1 MDFDFPVAEI
11 LERLKL
17 AGAALGIVTVA
28 YLFIVSVYRLW
39 FHPLARFPG
48 PIANRISW
56 IPGVIWTLKGRM
68 PMETRRLHD
77 RYGPV
82 VRLSP
87 NELAFNSVQAWTDV
101 YGHKIGR
108 LDLEKD
114 PIHVGAVDPV
124 PGVSTISMADREN
137 HARQRKALSYG
148 FSKKAL
154 WEQESLIQHFID
166 LLMVRLHGFAEKPN
180 EGFDIVKWYNFMT
193 FDVIGD
199 LSFGESFGCL
209 ERGDFHFW
217 IHLIFDAV
225 KAGAI
230 EQASR
235 RFAAP
240 GSWLQRRIQKAC
252 QGGLSKQ
259 RADHLSFSREKVM
272 RRLQDTKSDRRDFI
286 YYILKQGEHYDLSQN
301 EVIVNAALFI
311 VAGSETT
318 ASSLAAVT
326 NFLLK
331 NPSTYE
337 KCKNEVRSVFD
348 SEDQIT
354 VAMMDKLP
362 YMNACLEEGLRM
374 FPPAPIG
381 FLRTIQAQ
389 GDVIDGHHIPGGTAV
404 SVSTWCASHSAAN
417 FRDPDSFIP
426 ERWIDPAYD
435 SDNKLASR
443 PFSLGPRGCI
453 GKDLSYME
461 QRVTLAR
468 ILFNFELSL
477 ADDAHEWNTDNNM
490 QNMKAYSTWQKPP
503 LHVKLVDR
511 KVPTSKYWQQ
521 KAEEAK
527 AKV

>member
-1 MDFDFPVAEI
+1 MDFPVAEI
-11 LERLKL
+11 LARLKL
-17 AGAALGIVTVA
+17 AGMALGAVTAA
-28 YLFIVSVYRLW
+28 YLVIVSVYRLW

-56 IPGVIWTLKGRM
+56 IPG
-68 PMETRRLHD
+68 
-77 RYGPV
+77 GPV
-82 VRLSP
+82 IRLSP
-87 NELAFNSVQAWTDV
+87 NEFAFNSAQAWTDV

-124 PGVSTISMADREN
+124 PGVSTISMADRDN

-166 LLMVRLHGFAEKPN
+166 LLMVRLHGFAQTPD

-230 EQASR
+230 EQA
-235 RFAAP
+235 
-240 GSWLQRRIQKAC
+240 C

-259 RADHLSFSREKVM
+259 RADHAYSREKVM

-311 VAGSETT
+311 VARSSTT
-318 ASSLAAVT
+318 ASSLAADT

-331 NPSTYE
+331 NPHTYA
-337 KCKNEVRSVFD
+337 KAKAEVRAAFAA
-348 SEDQIT
+348 EDEIT
-354 VAMMDKLP
+354 VGAMDKLP

-381 FLRTIQAQ
+381 FLRTVQAQ
-389 GDVIDGHHIPGGTAV
+389 GDVIDGHAIPGGTAV
-404 SVSTWCASHSAAN
+404 SVSTWCASHAADN
-417 FRDPDSFIP
+417 FRDPDAFIP
-426 ERWIDPAYD
+426 ERWMDPAYSAD
-435 SDNKLASR
+435 KKLASQS
-443 PFSLGPRGCI
+443 FSLGPRGCI

-468 ILFNFELSL
+468 ALFNFELSL
-477 ADDAHEWNTDNNM
+477 ADDAREWDTDNNM

-503 LHVKLVDR
+503 LPVKLVDR
-511 KVPTSKYWQQ
+511 RVPTSKYWRQKNAAA
-521 KAEEAK
+521 KAEGLVAVAEAVAVIVVPSEETASHKMVQTMIHK
-527 AKV
+527 APLI